1 MAWQTPVCD
10 RTAEDVAAGA
20 DSCYFNA
27 GTLNRIEGNIAVLA
41 ERFGVQVH
49 TKTWVDTDFL
59 TPSEWQRVLDDLQT
73 VRDAYV
79 SLPGLPP
86 VPALPATL
94 WSDVNDIER
103 ILWEQHDL
111 WARNRAHADYAG
123 ELAAG
128 GGGIL

>member
-1 MAWQTPVCD
+1 MAWQTPVYT

-20 DSCYFNA
+20 DSCYFSA
-27 GTLNRIEGNIAVLA
+27 GMLNRIEGNIAVLA
-41 ERFGVQVH
+41 EIFGVQVH

-59 TPSEWQRVLDDLQT
+59 TPAEWQRVLDDLQT

-79 SLPGLPP
+79 SLPDLPQ

-111 WARNRAHADYAG
+111 WTRNRAHVDYAG
-123 ELAAG
+123 ELTAG
-128 GGGIL
+128 AGGIL